1 MGDNV
6 LARVIKRTYILVAA
20 LALVFALAPAARAA
34 LFEDDDA
41 RKAIL
46 ELRQRVEAQRKAHEI
61 SLAEALATQATE
73 QRRQSEE
80 MRRSYE
86 EQSAALR
93 RSLLDLANQ
102 IEALRAEVAR
112 LRGQDE
118 LLARDVAEV
127 QRRQKDLA
135 EASSKADERLRKFEP
150 VKVQLDGKEFL
161 ADPVEKSSFDAAL
174 AGFRKGEFAAS
185 QASFADFLKRH
196 PASGYRPSALYWLG
210 NAQYAVRDFKESI
223 NSFRALLAAAPDHPR
238 APDAMLSMANCQ
250 IELKDVK
257 GARKTLTDLG
267 SQYAQSEAA
276 QAAKERLAR
285 LK

>member
-1 MGDNV
+1 M
-6 LARVIKRTYILVAA
+6 LA
-20 LALVFALAPAARAA
+20 LAFAVAPTARAG
-34 LFEDDDA
+34 LFEDDEA

-46 ELRQRVEAQRKAHEI
+46 DLRQRVEAQRKAQEA
-61 SLAEALATQATE
+61 SMAEALAAQAAE
-73 QRRQSEE
+73 QRRQSEDLRRHSDE
-80 MRRSYE
+80 MRRNYE
-86 EQSAALR
+86 EQSAVLR
-93 RSLLDLANQ
+93 RSLIDLANQ
-102 IEALRAEVAR
+102 IEALRMEVAR

-118 LLARDVAEV
+118 QLARDVAEV

-135 EASSKADERLRKFEP
+135 EATSKADERLRKFEP

-161 ADPVEKSSFDAAL
+161 ADPVEKNAFDAAL
-174 AGFRKGEFAAS
+174 ASFRKGEFAAA
-185 QASFADFLKRH
+185 QTSFADFLKRH
-196 PASGYRPSALYWLG
+196 PTSGFRPSALYWLG

-223 NSFRALLAAAPDHPR
+223 NSFRAFLAAAPDHPR
-238 APDAMLSMANCQ
+238 APDAMLSLANCQ
-250 IELKDVK
+250 VELKDIK

>member
-1 MGDNV
+1 M
-6 LARVIKRTYILVAA
+6 LA
-20 LALVFALAPAARAA
+20 LAFAVAPTARAG
-34 LFEDDDA
+34 LFEDDEA

-46 ELRQRVEAQRKAHEI
+46 DLRQRVEAQRKAQEA
-61 SLAEALATQATE
+61 SMAEALAAQAAE
-73 QRRQSEE
+73 QRRQSEDLRRHSEE
-80 MRRSYE
+80 MRRNYE
-86 EQSAALR
+86 EQSAVLR
-93 RSLLDLANQ
+93 RSLIDLANQ
-102 IEALRAEVAR
+102 IEALRMEVAR

-118 LLARDVAEV
+118 QLARDVAEV

-135 EASSKADERLRKFEP
+135 EATSKADERLRKFEP

-161 ADPVEKSSFDAAL
+161 VDPVEKNAFDAAL
-174 AGFRKGEFAAS
+174 ASFRKGEFAAA
-185 QASFADFLKRH
+185 QTSFADLLKRH

-223 NSFRALLAAAPDHPR
+223 NSFRAFLAAAPDHPR
-238 APDAMLSMANCQ
+238 APDAMLSLANCQ
-250 IELKDVK
+250 VELKDIK

-267 SQYAQSEAA
+267 GQYAQSEAA

>member
-1 MGDNV
+1 MAARLTQRALASAAVLV
-6 LARVIKRTYILVAA
+6 LAFAA
-20 LALVFALAPAARAA
+20 APAARAA
-34 LFEDDDA
+34 LFEDDEA

-46 ELRQRVEAQRKAHEI
+46 DLRQRVEAQRRAQE
-61 SLAEALATQATE
+61 SSMAEALATQAAE

-86 EQSAALR
+86 EQSAVLR
-93 RSLLDLANQ
+93 RSLIDLANQ
-102 IEALRAEVAR
+102 IEALRLEVAR

-118 LLARDVAEV
+118 QLARDVAEV
-127 QRRQKDLA
+127 QRRHKDLA
-135 EASSKADERLRKFEP
+135 EATSKADERLRKFEP

-161 ADPVEKSSFDAAL
+161 ADPVEKNSFDAAL
-174 AGFRKGEFAAS
+174 AGFRKGEFAAA
-185 QASFADFLKRH
+185 QTSFADLLKRH

-223 NSFRALLAAAPDHPR
+223 NSFRAFLAAAPDHPR
-238 APDAMLSMANCQ
+238 APDAMLSLANCQ
-250 IELKDVK
+250 VELKDVK

>member
-1 MGDNV
+1 MAARLTQRA
-6 LARVIKRTYILVAA
+6 LAFAA
-20 LALVFALAPAARAA
+20 LLALAFAGAPAAQAA
-34 LFEDDDA
+34 LFEDDEA

-46 ELRQRVEAQRKAHEI
+46 DLRQRVEAQRKAQEA
-61 SLAEALATQATE
+61 SMTEALAAQAAE
-73 QRRQSEE
+73 QRRQNEE
-80 MRRSYE
+80 MRRNHE
-86 EQSAALR
+86 EQSAGLR

-102 IEALRAEVAR
+102 IEALRTEVAR

-135 EASSKADERLRKFEP
+135 EATSKADERLRKFEP

-161 ADPVEKSSFDAAL
+161 VDPVEKNAFDAAL
-174 AGFRKGEFAAS
+174 ASFRKGEFAAA
-185 QASFADFLKRH
+185 QTSFADFLKRH
-196 PASGYRPSALYWLG
+196 PTSGFRPSALYWLG

-223 NSFRALLAAAPDHPR
+223 NSFRAFLAAAPDHPR
-238 APDAMLSMANCQ
+238 APDAMLSLANCQ
-250 IELKDVK
+250 VELKDIK

-267 SQYAQSEAA
+267 TQYPQSEAA

>member
-1 MGDNV
+1 MATGLKQRS
-6 LARVIKRTYILVAA
+6 LALAA
-20 LALVFALAPAARAA
+20 LLALACAVAPAARAA
-34 LFEDDDA
+34 LFEDDEA

-46 ELRQRVEAQRKAHEI
+46 DLRQRVEAQRRAHEV
-61 SLAEALATQATE
+61 SMAEALSALAAE
-73 QRRQSEE
+73 QRRHSEE
-80 MRRSYE
+80 MRRSNE

-102 IEALRAEVAR
+102 IEALRTEVAR

-127 QRRQKDLA
+127 QCRQKDLA
-135 EASSKADERLRKFEP
+135 EATSKADERLRKFEP

-161 ADPVEKSSFDAAL
+161 ADPVEKNSFDAAL
-174 AGFRKGEFAAS
+174 AGFRKGEFAVA
-185 QASFADFLKRH
+185 QASFSDFIKRH

-223 NSFRALLAAAPDHPR
+223 TSFRAFLAAAPDHPR
-238 APDAMLSMANCQ
+238 APDAMLSLANCQ
-250 IELKDVK
+250 VELKDVK

-267 SQYAQSEAA
+267 GQYAQSEAA